1 MSTASRTARG
11 ASRSAR
17 RRKERARKQQR
28 QGFPV
33 FGAIVAG
40 IVVLFAVTLLLTRSD
55 KEADPRSGPA
65 QTGATTVSGD
75 TLPDLDPADDA
86 AIGMTI
92 PQVEGTDFDSNPVV
106 IAADDGRPKLI
117 MLLAHWCPHCQAEVP
132 VVQAWLEANGFPEGV
147 DLYSVSTSVD
157 ETQPNFPAS
166 EWLER
171 EGWTVPVLRDDAAS
185 SVAAA
190 FGVNGFPFFAFV
202 DANGEVVER
211 TSGELPIETIEANL
225 EKIR

>member
-1 MSTASRTARG
+1 MSTTSRTARV

-17 RRKERARKQQR
+17 RRKERTRKQAR

-33 FGAIVAG
+33 FGTIVAV
-40 IVVLFAVTLLLTRSD
+40 IVALFALTFMFTRSD
-55 KEADPRSGPA
+55 NEVDPRSGPA
-65 QTGATTVSGD
+65 QTSATTVSGD
-75 TLPDLDPADDA
+75 ALPALDAADDG

-92 PQVEGTDFDSNPVV
+92 PRVEGTDFDGSPVT
-106 IAADDGRPKLI
+106 IAADGRPKLV
-117 MLLAHWCPHCQAEVP
+117 LFLAHWCPHCQAEVP
-132 VVQAWLEANGFPEGV
+132 VIQAWLNANGFPEGV

-202 DANGEVVER
+202 DASGQVVER
-211 TSGELPIETIEANL
+211 ASGELKIETIEASL
-225 EKIR
+225 DRIR

>member
-1 MSTASRTARG
+1 MSTASRTTHG

-17 RRKERARKQQR
+17 RRKERSKRRQR

-40 IVVLFAVTLLLTRSD
+40 VVLLFAVTFLLTRSD
-55 KEADPRSGPA
+55 KEVDPQSGPA
-65 QTGATTVSGD
+65 QTGVTTISGD
-75 TLPDLDPADDA
+75 TLPALDPADDA

-92 PQVEGTDFDSNPVV
+92 PQVEGTDFDGNPVE
-106 IAADDGRPKLI
+106 IAADGRPKLI
-117 MLLAHWCPHCQAEVP
+117 MFLAHWCPHCQAEVP

-171 EGWTVPVLRDDAAS
+171 EGWTVPVLRDDTTN

-190 FGVNGFPFFAFV
+190 FSVDGFPFFVFV

-211 TSGELPIETIEANL
+211 ASGELPIETLETNL

>member
-17 RRKERARKQQR
+17 RRKERAKQHQR

-40 IVVLFAVTLLLTRSD
+40 IVVLFAVAFLLTRSD
-55 KEADPRSGPA
+55 TGADPQSGPA
-65 QTGATTVSGD
+65 QTSAATISGD

-86 AIGMTI
+86 AVGMTI
-92 PQVEGTDFDSNPVV
+92 PQVEGTDFDGTPVA
-106 IAADDGRPKLI
+106 IADDGRPKLI
-117 MLLAHWCPHCQAEVP
+117 LFLAHWCPHCQAEVP
-132 VVQAWLEANGFPEGV
+132 VIQTWLDANGFPEGV

-166 EWLER
+166 DWLES
-171 EGWTVPVLRDDAAS
+171 EGWSVPVLRDDAAS

>member
-1 MSTASRTARG
+1 MSTASKTARG

-17 RRKERARKQQR
+17 RRKERAKNQR
-28 QGFPV
+28 RGFPV

-40 IVVLFAVTLLLTRSD
+40 IVVLFAITFLLTSSD
-55 KEADPRSGPA
+55 TETDPQTGPA

-75 TLPDLDPADDA
+75 SLPDLDPADDA
-86 AIGMTI
+86 AVGMTI
-92 PQVEGTDFDSNPVV
+92 PQVEGTDFEGSPVA
-106 IAADDGRPKLI
+106 IADDGRPKLI
-117 MLLAHWCPHCQAEVP
+117 MFLAHWCPHCQAEVP
-132 VVQAWLEANGFPEGV
+132 IVQAWLDANGFPEGI

-157 ETQPNFPAS
+157 EMQPNFPAS
-166 EWLER
+166 DWLDR
-171 EGWTVPVLRDDAAS
+171 EGWSVPVLRDDAAN

-211 TSGELPIETIEANL
+211 ASGELPIETIETSL
-225 EKIR
+225 DKIR